1 MVGQLSLETGVE
13 ILPMFLD
20 GAHDILPKGS
30 FVPKGSRLRVHIGP
44 TINPKQ
50 IVSWLGDLKPSKVAR
65 VIAQIAQFAVEE
77 LRDGR
82 VYLPKEEDMNRW
94 LGETQK
100 KSPIEQALDK
110 LKEKYH
116 CDRIVAPRSWYFTLD
131 GKEGKRYTI
140 SVDKETI
147 SITEG
152 KPTGGKADCVI
163 KTTSDMLSRMILEG
177 YVPSMTEFAS
187 GKVKTNAPNLLFEFQ
202 KVFQL
207 KEDT

>member
-1 MVGQLSLETGVE
+1 MDQKGTYQVDQFPVLFGRGTACHQNRFCLEL
-13 ILPMFLD
+13 LP
-20 GAHDILPKGS
+20 HS
-30 FVPKGSRLRVHIGP
+30 
-44 TINPKQ
+44 
-50 IVSWLGDLKPSKVAR
+50 
-65 VIAQIAQFAVEE
+65 IAS
-77 LRDGR
+77 G
-82 VYLPKEEDMNRW
+82 
-94 LGETQK
+94 
-100 KSPIEQALDK
+100 
-110 LKEKYH
+110 KYH
-116 CDRIVAPRSWYFTLD
+116 SDRIVAPRSWYFTLD

-152 KPTGGKADCVI
+152 KPASGKADCVI
-163 KTTSDMLSRMILEG
+163 KTTSSMLSRMILEG